1 MIITMKSKLL
11 NKKGIIV
18 LALIFVN
25 MIGFFGADIY
35 FSAQSTDNGISQ
47 QWIQWLQNP
56 SVKINSTKLF
66 EMGMELLRN
75 IK

>member
-1 MIITMKSKLL
+1 MKSKLL

-18 LALIFVN
+18 LALIMAN

-35 FSAQSTDNGISQ
+35 FSAQSMDNGITQ
-47 QWIQWLQNP
+47 QWIQWLRNP
-56 SVKINSTKLF
+56 SVKINSSELF
-66 EMGMELLRN
+66 EMGMDLLRN